1 MSSACLLRE
10 APFSKASSVVWSL
23 LSWLQGVCLLR
34 VPALLLHNCIP
45 ETCNLILLL
54 SHDFLLLH
62 LFFHLCIIRHL
73 LIDQYFS
80 KSHLLQKD
88 ACREPP
94 GIDSRSVSDY
104 SIYFVIALPITNT
117 NAYYFSEYLTM
128 H

>member
-54 SHDFLLLH
+54 SHDLLLLH

-88 ACREPP
+88 ACREPL

-104 SIYFVIALPITNT
+104 SIFCHCL
-117 NAYYFSEYLTM
+117 AYN
-128 H
+128 